1 MEGKK
6 ELTQEEYEAIKD
18 RVEELHLKGNNMSPL
33 EYEELNGKLAIMAS
47 VESDVALI
55 RSNITNEVTHRDIR
69 FSTLIKHINNK

>member
-47 VESDVALI
+47 VEAGGIPV
-55 RSNITNEVTHRDIR
+55 R
-69 FSTLIKHINNK
+69 

>member
-1 MEGKK
+1 MFSWRFSDNKNSKSNTTMEGKK

-47 VESDVALI
+47 VESGGIPV
-55 RSNITNEVTHRDIR
+55 R
-69 FSTLIKHINNK
+69 

>member
-1 MEGKK
+1 MFSWRFSDNKNSKSNTTMEGKK

-47 VESDVALI
+47 VESGGIPYD
-55 RSNITNEVTHRDIR
+55 NQ
-69 FSTLIKHINNK
+69 

>member
-33 EYEELNGKLAIMAS
+33 EYEELNGKLAIMA
-47 VESDVALI
+47 DVALI

>member
-18 RVEELHLKGNNMSPL
+18 RVEELHLKGSNMSPL

-47 VESDVALI
+47 VESGGIPV
-55 RSNITNEVTHRDIR
+55 R
-69 FSTLIKHINNK
+69 

>member
-33 EYEELNGKLAIMAS
+33 ENEYLIENLTIMAS
-47 VESDVALI
+47 VESGGIPV
-55 RSNITNEVTHRDIR
+55 R
-69 FSTLIKHINNK
+69 

>member
-1 MEGKK
+1 MYPFNLKNKTKLESLYKK

-47 VESDVALI
+47 VESGGIPV
-55 RSNITNEVTHRDIR
+55 R
-69 FSTLIKHINNK
+69 

>member
-18 RVEELHLKGNNMSPL
+18 RVEELHLKGNNMCPL

-47 VESDVALI
+47 VESGGIPV
-55 RSNITNEVTHRDIR
+55 R
-69 FSTLIKHINNK
+69 

>member
-47 VESDVALI
+47 VESGGIPYD
-55 RSNITNEVTHRDIR
+55 NQ
-69 FSTLIKHINNK
+69 

>member
-47 VESDVALI
+47 VESLSLI
-55 RSNITNEVTHRDIR
+55 
-69 FSTLIKHINNK
+69 HISEPTRH